1 MYTSQLSSP
10 IRMGAR
16 VTVRSRPQ
24 TSPLTLDAA
33 VLAAVGVIDA
43 DGVGALTMRRLAA
56 RLGCSPMALYRHVA
70 TKQDLIRA
78 IGEHYL
84 ADIELP
90 DTDGMPWDE
99 AIIATVSVLHHA
111 VLERA
116 PLVEIMAVQH
126 LDAVAIFRAE
136 ETILGALRS
145 SGLSERDAVRGLSVI
160 TSYTVGATQRRAE
173 QRAGSPAAMQRLQ
186 RLLQLPADA
195 FPTLRAVAGELVRV
209 DVELS
214 FEDGLRLLLQGI
226 SPTPHAKLSS
236 DSRS

>member
-1 MYTSQLSSP
+1 
-10 IRMGAR
+10 MGAR
-16 VTVRSRPQ
+16 VTARSRPA
-24 TSPLTLDAA
+24 TPPLTLETVVRAA
-33 VLAAVGVIDA
+33 VEVIEA

-99 AIIATVSVLHHA
+99 AIIAVVSVLHHA
-111 VLERA
+111 VLEQA
-116 PLVEIMAVQH
+116 ALVEIVAVQH
-126 LDAVAIFRAE
+126 VDAAAIFRAE
-136 ETILGALRS
+136 EAILGALRFA
-145 SGLSERDAVRGLSVI
+145 GLSDKDAVRGLSVI

-173 QRAGSPAAMQRLQ
+173 QRAGSPAAVHRVQ

-195 FPTLRAVAGELVRV
+195 FPTLRALAGELVSV
-209 DVELS
+209 DLELS
-214 FEDGLRLLLQGI
+214 FEDGLRLLLRGI
-226 SPTPHAKLSS
+226 SPT
-236 DSRS
+236 R

>member
-1 MYTSQLSSP
+1 
-10 IRMGAR
+10 MGAR
-16 VTVRSRPQ
+16 VTARSHPE
-24 TSPLTLDAA
+24 TPSLTLESV
-33 VLAAVGVIDA
+33 VLAAVDLIDA
-43 DGVGALTMRRLAA
+43 DGVGALTMRRLAT

-90 DTDGMPWDE
+90 DTDGLPWDE
-99 AIIATVSVLHHA
+99 AIIAVVSVLHHA

-116 PLVEIMAVQH
+116 PLVEIVAVQH
-126 LDAVAIFRAE
+126 VDAVAIFRAE

-145 SGLSERDAVRGLSVI
+145 AGLSDTEAVRGLSVI

-173 QRAGSPAAMQRLQ
+173 QRAGSPAAVHRLQ
-186 RLLQLPADA
+186 RLHQLPADS
-195 FPTLRAVAGELVRV
+195 FPTLRALAGELVSV
-209 DVELS
+209 DFELS

-226 SPTPHAKLSS
+226 SP
-236 DSRS
+236 

>member
-1 MYTSQLSSP
+1 
-10 IRMGAR
+10 MGAR

-24 TSPLTLDAA
+24 TPPLTLEAVVRAA
-33 VLAAVGVIDA
+33 VEVIDS

-56 RLGCSPMALYRHVA
+56 QLGCSPMALYRHVA

-90 DTDGMPWDE
+90 DTTDMPWDE
-99 AIIATVSVLHHA
+99 TIIAVVSVLHHA

-116 PLVEIMAVQH
+116 ALVEILAVQH
-126 LDAVAIFRAE
+126 VDTVAIFRAE
-136 ETILGALRS
+136 EAILRALQS
-145 SGLSERDAVRGLSVI
+145 AGLSERDAVRGLSVI

-173 QRAGSPAAMQRLQ
+173 QRAGSPAAAHRLQ
-186 RLLQLPADA
+186 RLLQLPADT

-209 DVELS
+209 DFELS

-226 SPTPHAKLSS
+226 SPASRAKLSS
-236 DSRS
+236 DSRSRPAPSR